1 MARDAAL
8 AFVVA
13 HYHPRGKLPVHLFNL
28 VRYMAT
34 LSERVVFVSTGIAPT
49 EAARLAPYAKV
60 IAREN
65 IGYDF
70 WSYKLGIDAL
80 GDRSGLQRLVLC
92 NSSFLTFDPHV
103 LCTAFLQPIAGP
115 ALRGISAS
123 TQRGGLHVQSYWV
136 AFEHGSLINGA
147 EFARWW
153 AEMTPRSDREEV
165 IVKYELGMSAR
176 FAAHGVPI
184 KAAYEPTNEE
194 LLIALCRAI
203 ERRCVPIK
211 EPPRL
216 CTLNLDAARELNPTH
231 FFWDAL
237 AARFAI
243 AKLEFLKTNPYRMD
257 LTELLQRINAQPLLL
272 RLMQD
277 ALED

>member
-1 MARDAAL
+1 MGKDAAL

-13 HYHPRGKLPVHLFNL
+13 HYHPRGKLPAHLFNL

-34 LSERVVFVSTGIAPT
+34 LTERVVFVSTGIRPP

-65 IGYDF
+65 VGYDF
-70 WSYKLGIDAL
+70 WSYKTGIDAL
-80 GDRSGLQRLVLC
+80 GDRSGLERLVLC
-92 NSSFLTFDPHV
+92 NSSFLTFDPHQ
-103 LCTAFLQPIAGP
+103 LCSAFLQPVTGP

-123 TQRGGLHVQSYWV
+123 RQRAPHVQSYWV
-136 AFEHGSLINGA
+136 AFEHGAFINGGD
-147 EFARWW
+147 FARWW
-153 AEMTPRSDREEV
+153 AEMTLRSDREDV
-165 IVKYELGMSAR
+165 IVSYELGMSAR
-176 FAAHGVPI
+176 FAALGVPI
-184 KAAYEPTNEE
+184 KAAYEPSNEE

-203 ERRCVPIK
+203 ERRCVRV
-211 EPPRL
+211 EQPPRL

-243 AKLEFLKTNPYRMD
+243 VKLEFLKANPYRMD
-257 LTELLQRINAQPLLL
+257 LTALLQRVNAEPLLL

-277 ALED
+277 ALEE

>member
-1 MARDAAL
+1 MAKDAAL

-13 HYHPRGKLPVHLFNL
+13 HYHPRGKLPAHLFNL

-34 LSERVVFVSTGIAPT
+34 LTERVVFVSTGIAPA

-65 IGYDF
+65 VGYDF
-70 WSYKLGIDAL
+70 WSWKTGIDAL
-80 GDRSGLQRLVLC
+80 GERRGLERLVLC
-92 NSSFLTFDPHV
+92 NSSFLTFDPHQ
-103 LCTAFLQPIAGP
+103 LCTAFLQPVAGP

-123 TQRGGLHVQSYWV
+123 RQRAPHVQSYWV
-136 AFEHGSLINGA
+136 AFEHGALINGPD
-147 EFARWW
+147 FARWW
-153 AEMTPRSDREEV
+153 GEMTPRSEREEV
-165 IVKYELGMSAR
+165 IASYELGMSAR
-176 FAAHGVPI
+176 FAAAGVPL

-203 ERRCVPIK
+203 ERRVVPIGQ
-211 EPPRL
+211 PQRL
-216 CTLNLDAARELNPTH
+216 CTLNLDAALELNPTH

-237 AARFAI
+237 VARYAI
-243 AKLEFLKTNPYRMD
+243 VKLEFLKANPYRMD
-257 LTELLQRINAQPLLL
+257 LTALLQRVNAEPLLL

>member
-1 MARDAAL
+1 MSRDPAL

-34 LSERVVFVSTGIAPT
+34 LTERVVFVSTGIAPA
-49 EAARLAPYAKV
+49 EAARLAPHAKV
-60 IAREN
+60 IARDN
-65 IGYDF
+65 VGYDF
-70 WSYKLGIDAL
+70 WSYKIGIDAL
-80 GDRSGLQRLVLC
+80 GERRGLARLVLC
-92 NSSFLTFDPHV
+92 NDSFLTFDPHQ
-103 LCTAFLQPIAGP
+103 LCTAFLQPVAGP

-123 TQRGGLHVQSYWV
+123 RQRAPHVQSYWV

-153 AEMTPRSDREEV
+153 GEMTPRSEREDV
-165 IVKYELGMSAR
+165 IVSYELGMSAR
-176 FAAHGVPI
+176 FAAHGVPV

-203 ERRCVPIK
+203 ERRCVRV
-211 EPPRL
+211 EQPPRL
-216 CTLNLDAARELNPTH
+216 CTLNLDAALELNPTH
-231 FFWDAL
+231 FLWDAL
-237 AARFAI
+237 AARYAI
-243 AKLEFLKTNPYRMD
+243 VKLEFLKGNPYRMD
-257 LTELLQRINAQPLLL
+257 LTALLQRVNAEPLLL

-277 ALED
+277 ALEE

>member
-13 HYHPRGKLPVHLFNL
+13 HYHPRGKLRAHLFNL

-34 LSERVVFVSTGIAPT
+34 LTERVVFVSTGIAPA

-60 IAREN
+60 VARDN

-70 WSYKLGIDAL
+70 WSYKTGIDAL
-80 GDRSGLQRLVLC
+80 GERSGLERLVLC
-92 NSSFLTFDPHV
+92 NSSFLTFDPHQ
-103 LCTAFLQPIAGP
+103 LCTAFLQPVAGP

-123 TQRGGLHVQSYWV
+123 RQRAPHVQSYWV

-147 EFARWW
+147 DFARWW
-153 AEMTPRSDREEV
+153 AEMTPRSEREEV
-165 IVKYELGMSAR
+165 IASYELGMSTR
-176 FAAHGVPI
+176 FAAVGVPI
-184 KAAYEPTNEE
+184 KAAYEPSNEE

-203 ERRCVPIK
+203 ERRCVPIGQ
-211 EPPRL
+211 PARL
-216 CTLNLDAARELNPTH
+216 CTLNLDAALELNPTH

-243 AKLEFLKTNPYRMD
+243 VKLEFLKANPYRMD
-257 LTELLQRINAQPLLL
+257 LTALLQRVNAEPLLL